1 MVAMVSALCVALVV
15 VAENKKEKLAEEGS
29 PVNCPTDDLCIVFLD
44 FPFEMELLMK
54 LPQLET

>member
-1 MVAMVSALCVALVV
+1 MASALCVALVV
-15 VAENKKEKLAEEGS
+15 VAENKKEKLAEVS
-29 PVNCPTDDLCIVFLD
+29 LVNCPTADLCIVSLD

>member
-15 VAENKKEKLAEEGS
+15 VAENKKEKLAEVFL
-29 PVNCPTDDLCIVFLD
+29 VNCPTDVLLKWS
-44 FPFEMELLMK
+44 FEMELLMK

>member
-15 VAENKKEKLAEEGS
+15 VAENKKEKLAEVCI
-29 PVNCPTDDLCIVFLD
+29 VNCPTDNLCIVFLD

>member
-15 VAENKKEKLAEEGS
+15 VAENKKEKLAEVS
-29 PVNCPTDDLCIVFLD
+29 LVNCPADDLCIVFLD

-54 LPQLET
+54 LAQLET